1 MEEQRAD
8 RIPEHRGL
16 EEQVAAVAAGAG
28 APRIGEYSIAPYAL
42 VVTARMSEETWPK
55 VWFSWL
61 SLKGHLQGFHYV
73 RSTYQFTS
81 RIADE
86 IVAIFVVVFNSAD
99 AAGAWL
105 EHGYTV
111 EMMLSEMGVPESRY
125 EVRMMR
131 DFS

>member
-1 MEEQRAD
+1 MEGQGTG
-8 RIPEHRGL
+8 RIPEHRAA
-16 EEQVAAVAAGAG
+16 EEQSAAIAAGVG

-42 VVTARMSEETWPK
+42 VVTARMDEATWPK

-73 RSTYQFTS
+73 RATYQFTS
-81 RIADE
+81 RIAGQ
-86 IVAIFVVVFNSAD
+86 IVAIFAVVFNSAD
-99 AAGAWL
+99 AAGAWV
-105 EHGYTV
+105 ERGYTV
-111 EMMLSEMGVPESRY
+111 DMMLREMGVPDEDF